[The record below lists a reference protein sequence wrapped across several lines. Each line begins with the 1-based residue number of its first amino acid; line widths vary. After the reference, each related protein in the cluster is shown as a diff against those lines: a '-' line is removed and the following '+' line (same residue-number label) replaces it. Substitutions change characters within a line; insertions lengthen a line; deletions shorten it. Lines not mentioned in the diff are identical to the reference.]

1 MSHRWCEAEADRG
14 RDHGRGRGTEPP
26 RSHAGSALS
35 TQTLTPSPSPARG
48 RGVPEGRGEGR
59 LGVRDRR
66 TRAGSAPLGRWRRL
80 LDLYVAA
87 VGLALVWP
95 LLAVLALLIRME
107 SPGPVFFRQR
117 RVGLGGRPFTIY
129 KFRTMRR
136 DAPPADYIVRDFR
149 TFIFTPAGRDP
160 RLTRIG
166 AVLRRTSFDEVP
178 QLLNVL
184 RGEMSLVGPRPE
196 IPELVAQYPPA
207 YHARHTVLPGI
218 TGLAQINGRSDL
230 TYAQT
235 IAYDLSYVRHRS
247 DALDLHILARTVLPV
262 LRGTGAR

>member
-1 MSHRWCEAEADRG
+1 MAQQSGEAGARHEQG
-14 RDHGRGRGTEPP
+14 REGAVSVGSSSSSMASTPMVSQPSPRPASTPLPRAGEGWGGRGRKAQVGT
-26 RSHAGSALS
+26 
-35 TQTLTPSPSPARG
+35 
-48 RGVPEGRGEGR
+48 
-59 LGVRDRR
+59 
-66 TRAGSAPLGRWRRL
+66 APLGRFRRL

-95 LLAVLALLIRME
+95 LLAVLALLIRLE
-107 SPGPVFFRQR
+107 SPGPVLFRQWR
-117 RVGLGGRPFTIY
+117 IGLGGRPFPIY
-129 KFRTMRR
+129 KFRTMRH
-136 DAPPADYIVRDFR
+136 DAPPGDYTVRDFR

-247 DALDLHILARTVLPV
+247 DGLDLRILARTALPV

>member
-1 MSHRWCEAEADRG
+1 MRRPH
-14 RDHGRGRGTEPP
+14 P
-26 RSHAGSALS
+26 
-35 TQTLTPSPSPARG
+35 
-48 RGVPEGRGEGR
+48 
-59 LGVRDRR
+59 R
-66 TRAGSAPLGRWRRL
+66 TRARPTPPPHPQRTGEGLWRGGRF
-80 LDLYVAA
+80 LDRYVAA

-95 LLAVLALLIRME
+95 LLAVLALLIRLE
-107 SPGPVFFRQR
+107 SPGPVLFRQR
-117 RVGLGGRPFTIY
+117 RIGLGGRPFTIY
-129 KFRTMRR
+129 KFRTMRC
-136 DAPPADYIVRDFR
+136 DAPPGDYRVRDFR
-149 TFIFTPAGRDP
+149 TFVFTPAGHDP

-196 IPELVAQYPPA
+196 IPEIVAQYPQA
-207 YHARHTVLPGI
+207 YRLRHAVLPGI

-235 IAYDLSYVRHRS
+235 VAYDLSYVRHRS
-247 DALDLHILARTVLPV
+247 DGLDLRILARTALPV

>member
-1 MSHRWCEAEADRG
+1 VAQRWSEAGAG
-14 RDHGRGRGTEPP
+14 REQGRERAVSAGSPSPP
-26 RSHAGSALS
+26 AGSALAS
-35 TQTLTPSPSPARG
+35 SQPSPRPAGSPRP
-48 RGVPEGRGEGR
+48 RVGEGR
-59 LGVRDRR
+59 GVRDRG
-66 TRAGSAPLGRWRRL
+66 TRAGNAPLGRWRRL

-87 VGLALVWP
+87 VGLALLWP
-95 LLAVLALLIRME
+95 LLAVLALLIRLE
-107 SPGPVFFRQR
+107 SPGPVLFRQR
-117 RVGLGGRPFTIY
+117 RIGLGGRPFTIY

-136 DAPPADYIVRDFR
+136 DAPPADYTVRDFR
-149 TFIFTPAGRDP
+149 TFVFTPAGPDP

-178 QLLNVL
+178 QLVNVL

-207 YHARHTVLPGI
+207 YHARHTALPGI

-247 DALDLHILARTVLPV
+247 DGLDLRILARTALPV